1 MPGKVPKFKAE
12 QCLALQDEHA
22 VGMLKRKLLDKSND
36 DQPLWSTVADRIDL
50 CRHDDASQVLRR
62 VVEEASNRSIFPL
75 GDRRRQHTIPIAGE
89 KPPVQSSSGY
99 AGSSG
104 WGSTPSSQPKAD
116 VQWSQGDRVIEP
128 VSKRE
133 GVVLSYDS
141 TKALVR
147 FVECGEVKSIEG
159 GDLDALDREAS

>member
-1 MPGKVPKFKAE
+1 MSVSFPTVGQKSIVSYPSAHASIPDAPSRDSRQMPGKVPKFKAE

-22 VGMLKRKLLDKSND
+22 VGMLKRKLLDKSNN

-104 WGSTPSSQPKAD
+104 WGSTPSS
-116 VQWSQGDRVIEP
+116 
-128 VSKRE
+128 
-133 GVVLSYDS
+133 
-141 TKALVR
+141 
-147 FVECGEVKSIEG
+147 
-159 GDLDALDREAS
+159 